1 MKKIVY
7 FDEESAIDYII
18 LKDGGKKVTE
28 TITKL
33 TGNIEGKLSAELGD
47 VLDEDS
53 QNRVISFIQ
62 KAIFNSNFGV
72 GGKIDGDLN
81 KAHTT
86 TLSNTVLTDYINK
99 ANRDKKVKR
108 LNSITIDVY
117 PNSMAYYK
125 LYTPYME
132 LINGAKNYQGVD
144 LTILDKVLTNVKGYT
159 EVITKENKAMIV
171 LRFNN
176 TTFKGNYRLSDILK
190 MNLDIYGIKVGTID
204 KYKLDL
210 INEFKMIEDEITAD
224 KILNKHSTKENE
236 KQIEVYDVILAGVA
250 NE

>member
-1 MKKIVY
+1 MQKIVY
-7 FDEESAIDYII
+7 FDEESAIDYIV

-33 TGNIEGKLSAELGD
+33 SGNIEGKLSAELGD
-47 VLDEDS
+47 VLDENS
-53 QNRVISFIQ
+53 RNKVMAFIQ
-62 KAIFNSNFGV
+62 KAILNSNFGV

-86 TLSNTVLTDYINK
+86 TLSNTVLTDYIKK

-108 LNSITIDVY
+108 LNNITIDVY

-159 EVITKENKAMIV
+159 EVITKENKKMIV

-210 INEFKMIEDEITAD
+210 INEFKMIEDEVTAD
-224 KILNKHSTKENE
+224 KILDNHSTKEN
-236 KQIEVYDVILAGVA
+236 KKTIDVYDVILAGVA